1 MMPKIRQ
8 ALVEFER
15 LEDAINCVRSTQ
27 ENQIYILDRP
37 VFFNFSTSQEIT
49 RYKATYSIL
58 VHPLILSMTFRSPY
72 GYSPSTQT
80 PPQEEPPMNNI
91 LLYTIFNPIYPITVV
106 SLVVIRSILLL
117 NLVLMLANTCWSKI
131 CFRNVFL
138 YFCRMLFTLLVV
150 LVDWCRG
157 WPFFV
162 KMVSRPSLS
171 LTPLYLPR
179 GQSNIWTV
187 LIFMPVAAL

>member
-1 MMPKIRQ
+1 MRTGHVLVLFCSSYLTMMPKIRQ

-49 RYKATYSIL
+49 RYKKPQKLFLHTADTKYIIL
-58 VHPLILSMTFRSPY
+58 LLFSSPY
-72 GYSPSTQT
+72 GYSPSSQT

-106 SLVVIRSILLL
+106 RLLL
-117 NLVLMLANTCWSKI
+117 YYLK
-131 CFRNVFL
+131 
-138 YFCRMLFTLLVV
+138 LFTVTDIL
-150 LVDWCRG
+150 
-157 WPFFV
+157 
-162 KMVSRPSLS
+162 
-171 LTPLYLPR
+171 
-179 GQSNIWTV
+179 N
-187 LIFMPVAAL
+187 

>member
-1 MMPKIRQ
+1 MSCNRRSTPNFYLTRTAHVFLLCYFSYLTMMPKIRQ

-49 RYKATYSIL
+49 RYKATYSIF

-106 SLVVIRSILLL
+106 SLVIIRSILL
-117 NLVLMLANTCWSKI
+117 
-131 CFRNVFL
+131 
-138 YFCRMLFTLLVV
+138 
-150 LVDWCRG
+150 
-157 WPFFV
+157 
-162 KMVSRPSLS
+162 
-171 LTPLYLPR
+171 
-179 GQSNIWTV
+179 
-187 LIFMPVAAL
+187 